1 MGSDE
6 AAPLTSGE
14 SGDGAK
20 EVESRDESHLPLHQ
34 LQTLESF
41 FSALPVHPV
50 DGVPEILR
58 PLTELR
64 DELQRPERRITFLGA
79 VKTGK
84 SSILNELLGAAV
96 LPVLAY
102 RSLAAVTVI
111 EYGLE
116 PAAALVDH
124 AARIDEIPFDALHD
138 FAHNA
143 DLAGSVQEMRLRAP
157 LPLLA
162 NQAVLVDTP
171 GLLESDAMDQ
181 TAYRELF
188 RTDLAVVV
196 LAGDKILSAEER
208 AAAATANE
216 LLHGNVVFVVN
227 RLDLVDEEDRDD
239 VVAWARAALRETGN
253 PLVGRAR
260 IFATSAAHFPE
271 SVSPRI
277 DVGQLEAWL
286 AGFLASEL
294 SSRVALVSR
303 LGILEHRLQEAAVRI
318 RYEREQAEKHEA
330 TVRSHHLERVTID
343 RAAMRKAIAEGR
355 LGLHRVQHGLPALG
369 EAFVAQ
375 CTADVRANLDR
386 RHAGST
392 MHAQFG
398 VAVEQYAQTIRDD
411 VAAALSGVPVTP
423 SPFDLGS
430 WIVRVPIDPVTD
442 PAREIGLTVGDA
454 LTSIIDGGRAGRE
467 AGAAVGGWIGKN
479 VLRIDAE
486 GDTLKRIEAVAR
498 GVLGS
503 IQPQVDNYLALILT
517 LLEDA
522 DAFYQS
528 WTGTSR
534 DLEGAERQ
542 TQYWSAVLHWCDGF
556 LSAVQALQNEV
567 SVRPQE

>member
-1 MGSDE
+1 
-6 AAPLTSGE
+6 
-14 SGDGAK
+14 
-20 EVESRDESHLPLHQ
+20 
-34 LQTLESF
+34 
-41 FSALPVHPV
+41 
-50 DGVPEILR
+50 LR
-58 PLTELR
+58 GRLR
-64 DELQRPERRITFLGA
+64 RPERRVTFLGA

-84 SSILNELLGAAV
+84 SSILNGLLGAAV

-102 RSLAAVTVI
+102 RSLAAITVI

-116 PAAALVDH
+116 PAATLVDQ
-124 AARIDEIPFDALHD
+124 AAGIDEIPFDALRD
-138 FAHNA
+138 FADNVDH
-143 DLAGSVQEMRLRAP
+143 AGSVQEMRLRVP

-181 TAYRELF
+181 TAYKELF
-188 RTDLAVVV
+188 RTDLAILV

-208 AAAATANE
+208 AAAAVANE
-216 LLHGNVVFVVN
+216 LLHGNVVFIVN

-239 VVAWARAALRETGN
+239 VVEWARSALRETGN

-260 IFATSAAHFPE
+260 IFVTSAAQFPE

-277 DVGQLEAWL
+277 DVRQFEAWL
-286 AGFLASEL
+286 AEFLASDL

-318 RYEREQAEKHEA
+318 RHEREQAERHEA
-330 TVRSHHLERVTID
+330 NERSRHVERVMID

-355 LGLHRVQHGLPALG
+355 LRLHTVQHGLPALG

-386 RHAGST
+386 QHAGGT

-411 VAAALSGVPVTP
+411 VASALSGVPVTP

-442 PAREIGLTVGDA
+442 PAKEIGLTVGDA

-467 AGAAVGGWIGKN
+467 AGAAIGGWIGKN
-479 VLRIDAE
+479 ILGIDAE

-503 IQPQVDNYLALILT
+503 IQTQVDNYLTLILE

-528 WTGTSR
+528 WTWTSR
-534 DLEGAERQ
+534 DLEDAESQ
-542 TQYWSAVLHWCDGF
+542 TRYWSEVLHWCDGF
-556 LSAVQALQNEV
+556 LSAVQALQNEI
-567 SVRPQE
+567 SVKPQE